1 MGCLKLSELGINMA
15 KYNEDDE
22 HNGKNLVPPK
32 KKPPKGELSDYAAKK
47 IADVVRIML
56 NDK

>member
-1 MGCLKLSELGINMA
+1 MA